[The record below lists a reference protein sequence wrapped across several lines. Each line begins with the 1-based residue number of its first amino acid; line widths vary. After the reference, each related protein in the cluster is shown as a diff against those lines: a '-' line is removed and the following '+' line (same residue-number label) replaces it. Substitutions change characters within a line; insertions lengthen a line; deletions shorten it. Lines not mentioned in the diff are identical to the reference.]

1 MLTARIIPC
10 LDVDEGRVVKGVRF
24 RNLRQAGD
32 PEGLASLYDEQ
43 GADEIVFLDIGATW
57 KSRRTLLRAVEAV
70 SRRVFVPLTVG
81 GGIASVGDIRDAL
94 NAGADKAAV
103 CSAALRDPDL
113 LGEAAAVFGAQCIV
127 LSIDAAR
134 SKGSWTAFS
143 HGGRIDAGRDAVLW
157 ARQAERAGAGEIL
170 LNSIDRDGT
179 QAGYDLE
186 LVRRISDAVSI
197 PVIASGGAGTPEHM
211 RAALVE
217 GRASAVLLASL
228 LHDGVLT
235 VPEIKTYLRAKGVP
249 VR

>member
-10 LDVDEGRVVKGVRF
+10 LDVDEGRVVKGVGF
-24 RNLRQAGD
+24 KNLRPAGD
-32 PEGLASLYDEQ
+32 PESLAALYDEQ

-57 KSRRTLLRAVEAV
+57 KSRRTLLRTVEAV

-81 GGIASVGDIRDAL
+81 GGITSVGNIRDAL

-103 CSAALRDPDL
+103 CSAALRNPDL
-113 LGEAAAVFGAQCIV
+113 LGEAAAVFGSQCVV

-134 SKGSWTAFS
+134 SGETWTAFS
-143 HGGRIDAGRDAVLW
+143 HGGRVDTGRDALLW

-179 QAGYDLE
+179 QEGFDLD
-186 LVRRISDAVSI
+186 LVRRTSEAVSI
-197 PVIASGGAGTPEHM
+197 PVIASGGAGSPEHL
-211 RAALVE
+211 RTALVE
-217 GRASAVLLASL
+217 GGASAVLLASL

-235 VPEIKTYLRAKGVP
+235 VPEIKTYLLAKGVP